1 MNNKGNC
8 YIWQLN
14 GSDVCPL
21 KMVKASYLDMRARAG
36 ARAPGVCRRVLTL
49 RRRRADALR

>member
-1 MNNKGNC
+1 VQAGVNNKGNC

-21 KMVKASYLDMRARAG
+21 KMVKASYLTCGLER
-36 ARAPGVCRRVLTL
+36 VHVRRVCAAV
-49 RRRRADALR
+49 R